1 MKRYL
6 IKEILLADTYERIA
20 LAKRLS
26 DDKEIFVYFLSHD
39 DYVTDIKEIKS
50 IKKGD
55 ILEGRL
61 LIDFVCESMKINN
74 KKNEQS
80 SHCSHSFSFKSSVN
94 KSNKISYE
102 QPIKNSSYIE
112 AIVEVYRVIDE
123 YSIYVKSDIS
133 DRKILIDFES
143 KVSYDKGDMIYIE
156 GGLKIDDFKVIK
168 NSEKE

>member
-20 LAKRLS
+20 LVKRLS

-39 DYVTDIKEIKS
+39 DFVTDIKEIKS

-61 LIDFVCESMKINN
+61 LIDFVCKSMKINN
-74 KKNEQS
+74 K
-80 SHCSHSFSFKSSVN
+80 
-94 KSNKISYE
+94 SNKMSYE

-143 KVSYDKGDMIYIE
+143 RVSYNKGDMIYVE
-156 GGLKIDDFKVIK
+156 GELKIDDFKVIK
-168 NSEKE
+168 NSKKV

>member
-20 LAKRLS
+20 LVKRLS

-39 DYVTDIKEIKS
+39 DFVTDIKEIKS

-61 LIDFVCESMKINN
+61 LIDFVCKSMKINN

-80 SHCSHSFSFKSSVN
+80 SHSFYFKSLVN

-143 KVSYDKGDMIYIE
+143 RVSYNKGDMIYVE
-156 GGLKIDDFKVIK
+156 GELKIDDFKVIK
-168 NSEKE
+168 NSKKV

>member
-6 IKEILLADTYERIA
+6 IKEILIADTYERIA
-20 LAKRLS
+20 LVKRLS

-39 DYVTDIKEIKS
+39 DFVTDIKEIKS

-61 LIDFVCESMKINN
+61 LIDFVCKSMKINN

-80 SHCSHSFSFKSSVN
+80 THSFYFKSSVN

-143 KVSYDKGDMIYIE
+143 RVSYNKGDMIYVE
-156 GGLKIDDFKVIK
+156 GELKIDDFKVIK
-168 NSEKE
+168 NSKKV

>member
-20 LAKRLS
+20 LVKRLS

-61 LIDFVCESMKINN
+61 LIDFVCKSMKINN

-80 SHCSHSFSFKSSVN
+80 SHSFYFKSLVN

-143 KVSYDKGDMIYIE
+143 RISYNKGDMIYVE
-156 GGLKIDDFKVIK
+156 GELKIDDFKVIK
-168 NSEKE
+168 NSKKV